1 MNQYKRI
8 YKGNSLLDFLDSY
21 VVVDI
26 ETTGFSPKA
35 NEIIEI
41 GAIKVINNKVVDE
54 FNVLINIH
62 SQVPDNIV
70 RLTGITDELLIDSG
84 IEAKEAIL
92 LFDNFICDMVL
103 VGHNVNFDI
112 NFLYDYFEY
121 YMGKHLSNDFVDTQ
135 RIAKG
140 LIKDTYNHKLM
151 TLARKFNIKNENA
164 HRALNDVY
172 VTYELYN
179 HLKYYSEHYT
189 EIRMKE
195 IAPLLK
201 MDHSLMNKKIS
212 FKTKLKFL
220 DSNVIRAV
228 LEKLHSKSYF
238 FMSKYADILVVND
251 TTYKKLQEP
260 LDENDEYMWIF
271 NEWMLNAQR
280 RMKEDHLLLI
290 SETDFCNKLGIPI
303 ISNTDRNVDEN
314 NVLYGKICVFT
325 GTLERMSRKQ
335 AEEIVTNIGGII
347 GKGVTKKTNYLILG
361 NNDYNTAV
369 KNGKSSKYKKAED
382 LQSKGSDIEIIPEDM
397 FYEFIGED

>member
-70 RLTGITDELLIDSG
+70 RLTGITNELLLNSG

-140 LIKDTYNHKLM
+140 LIKDTYNYKLM
-151 TLARKFNIKNENA
+151 TLARKFNIKN
-164 HRALNDVY
+164 
-172 VTYELYN
+172 
-179 HLKYYSEHYT
+179 
-189 EIRMKE
+189 
-195 IAPLLK
+195 
-201 MDHSLMNKKIS
+201 
-212 FKTKLKFL
+212 
-220 DSNVIRAV
+220 
-228 LEKLHSKSYF
+228 
-238 FMSKYADILVVND
+238 
-251 TTYKKLQEP
+251 
-260 LDENDEYMWIF
+260 
-271 NEWMLNAQR
+271 
-280 RMKEDHLLLI
+280 
-290 SETDFCNKLGIPI
+290 
-303 ISNTDRNVDEN
+303 
-314 NVLYGKICVFT
+314 
-325 GTLERMSRKQ
+325 
-335 AEEIVTNIGGII
+335 
-347 GKGVTKKTNYLILG
+347 
-361 NNDYNTAV
+361 
-369 KNGKSSKYKKAED
+369 
-382 LQSKGSDIEIIPEDM
+382 
-397 FYEFIGED
+397 